1 MITWNVGE
9 ALLYEDL
16 ESLLKKAKSMV
27 LRII

>member
-16 ESLLKKAKSMV
+16 ESLLKKAKSNG
-27 LRII
+27 IKNH